1 MLVLLSRMS
10 FLSFLTTGDLKRAS
24 KASEF
29 ISKKKELTS
38 KNKKKNL
45 EFNLIQEFPNFYKTS
60 YLPKL
65 KHSHFQTKEDSLN
78 LIPP

>member
-29 ISKKKELTS
+29 ISKKKELS
-38 KNKKKNL
+38 SKKK
-45 EFNLIQEFPNFYKTS
+45 KT
-60 YLPKL
+60 
-65 KHSHFQTKEDSLN
+65 
-78 LIPP
+78 

>member
-38 KNKKKNL
+38 KKKKL
-45 EFNLIQEFPNFYKTS
+45 RIQFNSRVSKFLQN
-60 YLPKL
+60 
-65 KHSHFQTKEDSLN
+65 
-78 LIPP
+78 